1 MESFKQFLFLII
13 FNLFSYSVSI
23 DNSFL
28 NTGENDCLKLILY
41 YNGKLKRMNE
51 TKNVTFEEN
60 ILSIGALDKIILFDC
75 LNKTDN
81 LCTYRNSLNGSNS
94 LEECQKRDSESN
106 NYCCF
111 INETHYDK
119 SDNTSLI
126 NSGCIQ
132 VEKNEYKRFRINNSE
147 IFYIYNS
154 TGINS
159 FGVLQCFDRIYSQR
173 IYKFLF
179 IFFVFCLF

>member
-13 FNLFSYSVSI
+13 FNLFSYSNSI

-41 YNGKLKRMNE
+41 YNGKFKRMNETKNVTMNE

-60 ILSIGALDKIILFDC
+60 ILSIGALDKIILYDC
-75 LNKTDN
+75 LNKTDK
-81 LCTYRNSLNGSNS
+81 LCTYRNSFNESNS

-132 VEKNEYKRFRINNSE
+132 VEKNEYKRFRSNNSE

-154 TGINS
+154 G
-159 FGVLQCFDRIYSQR
+159 R
-173 IYKFLF
+173 KK
-179 IFFVFCLF
+179 